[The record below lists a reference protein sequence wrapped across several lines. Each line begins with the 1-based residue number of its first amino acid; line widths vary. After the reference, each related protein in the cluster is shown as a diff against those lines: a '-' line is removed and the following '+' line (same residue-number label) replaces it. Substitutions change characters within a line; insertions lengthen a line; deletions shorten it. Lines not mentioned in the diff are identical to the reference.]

1 MAKDDKAIA
10 QVEKAALFGETFIE
24 RVNSHKHLGL
34 VLTSNL
40 DWTQQINEVALKAN
54 RKLSVL
60 RSVKLL
66 NRQTLDLLYKLTVR
80 SVIDYAL
87 PVYYNSLKLTDLA
100 RLDNIQ
106 YRAGK
111 IVTGASHLTSKE
123 KLNSELGWENI
134 FKRGE
139 ILSLCFFHKI
149 HLGETRP
156 LIKTCM
162 PKVNLITNT
171 RANFGYIPPKYKG
184 AKFEKSFFRNTQKL
198 WSNLQKKYPGKKFIR
213 FQNGN

>member
-1 MAKDDKAIA
+1 M
-10 QVEKAALFGETFIE
+10 
-24 RVNSHKHLGL
+24 
-34 VLTSNL
+34 
-40 DWTQQINEVALKAN
+40 
-54 RKLSVL
+54 
-60 RSVKLL
+60 
-66 NRQTLDLLYKLTVR
+66 
-80 SVIDYAL
+80 
-87 PVYYNSLKLTDLA
+87 KLTDLA

-111 IVTGASHLTSKE
+111 IVTGASHLTNKE
-123 KLNSELGWENI
+123 KLNLELGWENI

-149 HLGETRP
+149 HLDETRP

-184 AKFEKSFFRNTQKL
+184 AKFEKFFFSKYSKTLDKFA
-198 WSNLQKKYPGKKFIR
+198 KKYPGKKFIR